1 MKKLFAFIVLPL
13 ALAAGLL
20 VNLNQRHAL
29 AAEVGGIF
37 IERDAEVKQPGPG
50 PHGGLGKSTGYIFF
64 EKVPNLHYSFRKR
77 VLHKGAT
84 IGYHKQDVD
93 EVYYFLDG
101 KGTMTLD
108 GKEVPVKPGDCV
120 LTRKGSSHG
129 TVNTGDGDLTII
141 VVFEQ

>member
-1 MKKLFAFIVLPL
+1 MLCFATVVT
-13 ALAAGLL
+13 ATH
-20 VNLNQRHAL
+20 RHAL
-29 AAEVGGIF
+29 ADEGGCF
-37 IERDAEVKQPGPG
+37 IERDADVKQPGPG

-64 EKVPNLHYSFRKR
+64 ENTPNLHYSFRKR

-93 EVYYFLDG
+93 EVYYFLNG
-101 KGTMTLD
+101 KGTMALD

-141 VVFEQ
+141 VVFEK